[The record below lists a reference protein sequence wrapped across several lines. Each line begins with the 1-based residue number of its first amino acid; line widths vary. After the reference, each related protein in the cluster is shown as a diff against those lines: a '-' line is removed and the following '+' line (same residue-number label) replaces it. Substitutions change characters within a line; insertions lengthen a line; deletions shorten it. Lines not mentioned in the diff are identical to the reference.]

1 MFGGVSRHG
10 WGSILN
16 TPDILLGFLSPSAA
30 SWGSILNTP
39 DILPGDLH
47 IVTGQAG
54 DLFSIPLIYFMP
66 IVHNDTD
73 SWGSILNT
81 PDILP
86 VDGMVERIVLG
97 IYSQYP

>member
-1 MFGGVSRHG
+1 M
-10 WGSILN
+10 
-16 TPDILLGFLSPSAA
+16 A
-30 SWGSILNTP
+30 
-39 DILPGDLH
+39 GDLFSIPLIYFWVFSVH
-47 IVTGQAG
+47 QRQAG